1 MAPTNSVENLEEE
14 LSKLKDKMAAMERS
28 LAKCKEME
36 VALKRSEDRFRAFAE
51 SATDGIIT
59 SDVDG
64 KILFNNKSVETIY
77 GYTAGE
83 MEGKSL
89 TVLMPERFRESYMDY
104 LNKYRSI
111 GEHELEGRVFETKG
125 LKKDG
130 TEFPLEMS
138 LSSWKSMGETYF
150 SAIMRDITAR
160 KAEEEEIISNQIHL
174 ENAMDLADLVNWK
187 FDVKSTSFTFN
198 DRFYA
203 MYGTTAEKE
212 GGYVM
217 SAMDYVNNFVHP
229 DDAPPIAEGFK
240 MLAETGEPS
249 FPEEVEHRIIRR
261 DGETRYIVV
270 RIKFISDD
278 KGKVIGGYGANQ
290 DITERKI
297 AEEER
302 KKSEEKY
309 RYIVDKFLKVSNEIL
324 QEMNKP

>member
-1 MAPTNSVENLEEE
+1 MAPTNSVRNLEDE
-14 LSKLKDKMAAMERS
+14 LSKLKDKMADMERS

-59 SDVDG
+59 SDIEG
-64 KILFNNKSVETIY
+64 NILFYNNSVETIY
-77 GYTAGE
+77 GYNSGE
-83 MEGKSL
+83 MEDNNL
-89 TVLMPERFRESYMDY
+89 TMLMPERFRESYTDY
-104 LNKYRSI
+104 LNKYKSI

-130 TEFPLEMS
+130 TEFPVEMS

-160 KAEEEEIISNQIHL
+160 KRAEEELISNQIHL

-187 FDVKSTSFTFN
+187 YDVESALFTFN

-212 GGYVM
+212 GGYEM
-217 SAMDYVNNFVHP
+217 SPMDYVEKFIHP
-229 DDAPPIAEGFK
+229 DDADPIAEGFK
-240 MLAETGEPS
+240 MLEKTGEPS
-249 FPEEVEHRIIRR
+249 FPEEVEHRIIRS

-270 RIKFISDD
+270 RIKFITDEE
-278 KGKVIGGYGANQ
+278 GKVLGAYGANQ
-290 DITERKI
+290 DITPRKI

-302 KKSEEKY
+302 RKSEEKY